1 MKLLTQ
7 QTHRHEGN
15 CHRHPA
21 SGPASGTVG
30 RPGND
35 DADACSRD
43 PGHRH
48 REPLADRHQLDRS
61 GRPDAEADSAVP
73 DATAAVR
80 KHAAEHA
87 GAGSLHLG
95 LGHRHDEPAAQCD
108 RYAELLQDQPGE
120 HRRVP
125 RQVPGRVL
133 LPRLALLQQGGCTD
147 AEWAAIK
154 ENQRFGSEAQK
165 RANDALFRGLDKQQA
180 ALEADART
188 LQRLQGSAQS
198 ATGQMQ
204 AISYANQLASQQA
217 NQLLQIR
224 GLLIAQQNA
233 LATRMQVEADREAQQ
248 AAAHAA
254 STESRIN
261 TTSSPKNW
269 LELNR

>member
-1 MKLLTQ
+1 MNQLRSAIDTLNYYKTNLGSIDAYLGKFQ
-7 QTHRHEGN
+7 D
-15 CHRHPA
+15 A
-21 SGPASGTVG
+21 SYY
-30 RPGND
+30 R
-35 DADACSRD
+35 
-43 PGHRH
+43 
-48 REPLADRHQLDRS
+48 
-61 GRPDAEADSAVP
+61 
-73 DATAAVR
+73 
-80 KHAAEHA
+80 
-87 GAGSLHLG
+87 GSPCF
-95 LGHRHDEPAAQCD
+95 R
-108 RYAELLQDQPGE
+108 
-120 HRRVP
+120 
-125 RQVPGRVL
+125 
-133 LPRLALLQQGGCTD
+133 QGGCTD

-248 AAAHAA
+248 AAAHAT